1 LALVVG
7 LSPPE
12 IHYKSETT
20 MRKNYSILAVCVASG
35 LFCGI
40 AGATL
45 ADDITPT
52 SANGRQT
59 AEFDS
64 VDASRI
70 DAAGQLSRTAESS
83 AARTQSRSPQE
94 NGRNQI
100 QPAQSFVRRADATPQ
115 GAGNDRV
122 VTQANTSARGLDVSW
137 TFKVSRISA
146 LGDTKRQAG
155 SFARSVTVEPEPSE
169 ENTLRQG
176 PFKPRAIN

>member
-1 LALVVG
+1 
-7 LSPPE
+7 
-12 IHYKSETT
+12 

-40 AGATL
+40 AGVAL

-70 DAAGQLSRTAESS
+70 DAAGQLRRTTESS
-83 AARTQSRSPQE
+83 AARAQSRSLQGTE
-94 NGRNQI
+94 RNQI
-100 QPAQSFVRRADATPQ
+100 QPVKSFVRRAE
-115 GAGNDRV
+115 AGPRDTGNHRV
-122 VTQANTSARGLDVSW
+122 VTQGNASARGLEVSW
-137 TFKVSRISA
+137 TIKVSRISA

-155 SFARSVTVEPEPSE
+155 SFARSVTVEPEPAEGNS
-169 ENTLRQG
+169 LRQG
-176 PFKPRAIN
+176 PFEPRAIN